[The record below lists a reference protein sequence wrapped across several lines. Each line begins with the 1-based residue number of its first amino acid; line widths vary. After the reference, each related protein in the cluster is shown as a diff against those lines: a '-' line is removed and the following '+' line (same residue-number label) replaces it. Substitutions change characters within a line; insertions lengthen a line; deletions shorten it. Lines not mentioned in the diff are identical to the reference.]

1 MIVMISFHFFVFG
14 EKFEIAVRT
23 WGMRSDSGEGPTAK
37 GDLSHSFGIWF
48 GVYTDVFLEHLT
60 GRSIFFMSGY
70 LSAMK
75 TVPFSPGSP
84 PRCRPCPRN
93 FRVPVLHFC
102 NEKKQTIEIN
112 KCFKKYRIV
121 Y

>member
-1 MIVMISFHFFVFG
+1 MISFHFFVFG

-60 GRSIFFMSGY
+60 GRSIF
-70 LSAMK
+70 LCLDI
-75 TVPFSPGSP
+75 
-84 PRCRPCPRN
+84 CR
-93 FRVPVLHFC
+93 
-102 NEKKQTIEIN
+102 Q
-112 KCFKKYRIV
+112 
-121 Y
+121 